1 LELNNKGDDPFI
13 EPLCRGLCGT
23 SRLRF
28 RHSTDASLNFFRP
41 NAQGSK
47 HLDPEELVALLV
59 QTLQLTRY

>member
-1 LELNNKGDDPFI
+1 
-13 EPLCRGLCGT
+13 
-23 SRLRF
+23 LRF